1 LSAETLLAEYERA
14 LPQLQVLARQLEAR
28 LELLLAE
35 RGVMVHFVS
44 SRVKSAPSLARKLA
58 RPDKT
63 YASLWDV
70 TDLVGLRIA
79 TYFED
84 TIEEVAR
91 LIEHTFAV
99 DFANSTDKHR
109 FTDTG
114 TFGYR
119 SLHYVC
125 ALPGDPLGPAL
136 RFEIQVRTALQ
147 HAWAEVEHDL
157 GYKADGV
164 PAQIR
169 RRFSRVASLLEIADQ
184 EFVALRRELSVYQ
197 ATVSSQVAEAGGN
210 VTLDEVSLGAL
221 VRTAELTALDEQVS
235 RALGVPRLDEQVSR
249 ALGVP
254 RGGELYFP
262 TYLLKLLKLSGL
274 NTTREVREAL
284 RRHGAQVPAMI
295 DPYFEVSARLWRFG
309 RDKVKQVEGGYGLF
323 FLAHLAV
330 LEGPELR
337 LSRVARLT
345 RLYEELD
352 ALDERTAQDIATALL
367 NALGAL
373 RPQPG

>member
-14 LPQLQVLARQLEAR
+14 LPQLQALARQLEAR

-125 ALPGDPLGPAL
+125 ALPGDPLGPAP

-210 VTLDEVSLGAL
+210 LTLDEVSLGAL
-221 VRTAELTALDEQVS
+221 ARTPELTALDEQVS
-235 RALGVPRLDEQVSR
+235 RALGVPR
-249 ALGVP
+249 
-254 RGGELYFP
+254 GGALYFP
-262 TYLLKLLKLSGL
+262 AYLLKLLKLSGL

-284 RRHGAQVPAMI
+284 RRHGAQVPAML
-295 DPYFEVSARLWRFG
+295 DPYFEVSERLWRFG
-309 RDKVKQVEGGYGLF
+309 REKVKQVEGGYGLF

-345 RLYEELD
+345 RLYEALD
-352 ALDERTAQDIATALL
+352 GLDERTAQDLATALL

-373 RPQPG
+373 KPLPG